1 MKKGKYE
8 AKRTS
13 KVVDIRVL
21 VVMMAVAVMVSCV
34 VGGSVAWLLTTAS
47 VTNTFT
53 YGDINIALK
62 ETSTGIDDDGDDTT
76 NEYPMMPGETIAKD
90 PKVTVLKGSEDCWLF
105 VKLTE
110 SANLDDFI
118 IYEVDTTAW
127 AQLLDDA
134 GNPVAGVYF
143 RLVKDLTADYTAG
156 VLKGDQVQVKDTVTK
171 AMLNALD
178 ADSTNTTYPTL
189 TVTAY
194 AVQYSGFEVA
204 QGGTENAAAYQA
216 WQVAA
221 TNGNP

>member
-1 MKKGKYE
+1 MKTGKYE

-13 KVVDIRVL
+13 KAVNIRVL
-21 VVMMAVAVMVSCV
+21 MVMMAVAVMISCV

-62 ETSTGIDDDGDDTT
+62 EDDTGFDGDGNSNT
-76 NEYPMMPGETIAKD
+76 NEYPMMPGETIAKN
-90 PKVTVLKGSEDCWLF
+90 PTVTVLNGAEDCWLF

-118 IYEVDTTAW
+118 TYEVDTTAW
-127 AQLLDDA
+127 AQLLDDD
-134 GNPVAGVYF
+134 GNPVEGVYF
-143 RLVKDLTADYTAG
+143 RLIQNLTADYTAS
-156 VLKGDQVQVKDTVTK
+156 VLKGDQVQVKETVTK
-171 AMLNALD
+171 AMLNELD
-178 ADSTNTTYPTL
+178 KDSANVTYPTL

-204 QGGTENAAAYQA
+204 QDGTENAAAFQA
-216 WQVAA
+216 WQVAFA
-221 TNGNP
+221 GANP